1 MEFKTTTD
9 LDDVTGAMDS
19 FRSAVAE
26 EKAIAQQGERL
37 VGEFGRVR
45 SQHAALHFSV
55 TSLRGQDASD
65 ALLEN
70 SHAIVETLA
79 ARQKDLESLRFR
91 CEVYANALHD
101 VDARRTRAA
110 EQVSLAMR
118 TLRKHALE
126 LLEVRYGKKRSF
138 GWWNDAK
145 ASIYEWRRSMLWQ
158 LLVFASN
165 DPEHG
170 CALLKCFFAENG
182 GFALTVRRG
191 FWVTGEAGLREIR
204 PTADGA
210 VYAVPKDLA
219 LREAFEA
226 ALIGRAELVA
236 A

>member
-9 LDDVTGAMDS
+9 LDDVTAAMDS

-26 EKAIAQQGERL
+26 EKAIAQQCERL
-37 VGEFGRVR
+37 VGEFGKVR
-45 SQHAALHFSV
+45 SQHAALHFSL
-55 TSLRGQDASD
+55 TSLRGQHASD

-70 SHAIVETLA
+70 FHAIVETLA

-101 VDARRTRAA
+101 VDARRSRAA
-110 EQVSLAMR
+110 EQVSLAMN

-126 LLEVRYGKKRSF
+126 LLEMRYGKKRSF
-138 GWWNDAK
+138 SWWNDAK
-145 ASIYEWRRSMLWQ
+145 AETYEWRRSILWQ
-158 LLVFASN
+158 LLAFASN
-165 DPEHG
+165 NPEHG
-170 CALLKCFFAENG
+170 CALLKSFFAESA

-191 FWVTGEAGLREIR
+191 FWITGEAGLREIR
-204 PTADGA
+204 PTADGE
-210 VYAVPKDLA
+210 VYAVPKDLG

-226 ALIGRAELVA
+226 ALTGRADLVA